1 MAEEKRYFWLRL
13 YDDFFTSKRIKKLRK
28 IAGGDTYLIIYL
40 KMQLMA
46 MKHGGTLKWSGLEEK
61 FADELALDLDED
73 PANVAVTLQYLLSCG
88 LAEASD
94 DLTEVFLPYAVK
106 NVGSEG
112 AAAQRMREHRARKNN
127 ALPAP
132 ERNNVTTSFKLCYG
146 EKESESEIEKESEI
160 YAVSN
165 ETVCRTGDVRRI
177 MAAWNDTG
185 LTQVM
190 KITAETKR
198 GRALK
203 ARIRENGVD
212 GVLKAIEN
220 VKNSPFLKGKNKR
233 GFVASFDWLITSPD
247 NFQKTLE
254 GNYTQEFIP
263 ENDVPA
269 VDHASEAYQ
278 IAQYLAKEKAR
289 DNPGRAQPTEAEMQ
303 KQATA
308 LNELHEQNG
317 VAWET
322 VDNVLYFALNS
333 QWWGKKVQST
343 YDLKRY
349 FNEIFADMV
358 KDQGAVKE

>member
-1 MAEEKRYFWLRL
+1 MYHQFDIDVAKEIGIVPAIILNNLYWWIDKNRANERHFYDGYYWTYNSRKAFAEQFPYLNEAKIRYTLEKLVEEGYVITGNYNKST
-13 YDDFFTSKRIKKLRK
+13 YDRTLWYAITEKGYSILQNPQIHLRK
-28 IAGGDTYLIIYL
+28 
-40 KMQLMA
+40 
-46 MKHGGTLKWSGLEEK
+46 
-61 FADELALDLDED
+61 
-73 PANVAVTLQYLLSCG
+73 LSNG
-88 LAEASD
+88 SD
-94 DLTEVFLPYAVK
+94 K
-106 NVGSEG
+106 N
-112 AAAQRMREHRARKNN
+112 
-127 ALPAP
+127 
-132 ERNNVTTSFKLCYG
+132 FKPIPDINTDINTDSYT
-146 EKESESEIEKESEI
+146 
-160 YAVSN
+160 VSN
-165 ETVCRTGDVRRI
+165 ETVCRTSDVRRI

-190 KITAETKR
+190 KVTAETKR

-263 ENDVPA
+263 ENDAPA
-269 VDHASEAYQ
+269 VDHGGEAYQ
-278 IAQYLAKEKAR
+278 IAQYLAQEKAR

-303 KQATA
+303 KQAVA

-358 KDQGAVKE
+358 KEQGAVKE

>member
-132 ERNNVTTSFKLCYG
+132 ERNNVTTSFELCYG
-146 EKESESEIEKESEI
+146 EKEKEKESEI
-160 YAVSN
+160 YTVSK
-165 ETVCRTGDVRRI
+165 EPVCRTSDVRRVI
-177 MAAWNDTG
+177 EAWNDTG
-185 LTQVM
+185 LTQVT
-190 KITAETKR
+190 KITADTNR
-198 GRALK
+198 GRMLK
-203 ARIRENGVD
+203 ARIREYGVD

-220 VKNSPFLKGKNKR
+220 VKNSTFLKGQNNR
-233 GFVASFDWLITSPD
+233 GFEATFDWFVKPN
-247 NFQKTLE
+247 NFLKVLE
-254 GNYTQEFIP
+254 GNYTDKKAAET
-263 ENDVPA
+263 DWRT
-269 VDHASEAYQ
+269 SEAYQ
-278 IAQYLAKEKAR
+278 IAEYLAREKAK
-289 DNPGRAQPTEAEMQ
+289 DNPGRAWPTDAEMQ
-303 KQATA
+303 RQAA
-308 LNELHEQNG
+308 VLEELHTQSG
-317 VAWET
+317 VAWDT
-322 VDNVLYFALNS
+322 IDNVLYFALNS

-343 YDLKRY
+343 YDMKRY

-358 KDQGAVKE
+358 KEQGAVKEE

>member
-132 ERNNVTTSFKLCYG
+132 ERNNVTTSFELCYG
-146 EKESESEIEKESEI
+146 EKEKEKESEI
-160 YAVSN
+160 YTVSK
-165 ETVCRTGDVRRI
+165 EPVCRTSDVRRVI
-177 MAAWNDTG
+177 EAWNDTG
-185 LTQVM
+185 LTQVT
-190 KITAETKR
+190 KITADTNR
-198 GRALK
+198 GRMLK
-203 ARIRENGVD
+203 ARIREYGVD

-220 VKNSPFLKGKNKR
+220 VKNSTFLKGQNNR
-233 GFVASFDWLITSPD
+233 GFEATFDWFVKPN
-247 NFQKTLE
+247 NFLKVLE
-254 GNYTQEFIP
+254 GNYTDKKAAET
-263 ENDVPA
+263 DCRT
-269 VDHASEAYQ
+269 SEAYQ
-278 IAQYLAKEKAR
+278 IAEYLAREKAK
-289 DNPGRAQPTEAEMQ
+289 DNPGRAWPTDAEMQ
-303 KQATA
+303 RQAA
-308 LNELHEQNG
+308 VLEELHTQSG
-317 VAWET
+317 VAWDT
-322 VDNVLYFALNS
+322 IDNVLYFALNS
-333 QWWGKKVQST
+333 QWWSKKVQSAH
-343 YDLKRY
+343 DLKWH
-349 FNEIFADMV
+349 FNEIFADMN
-358 KDQGAVKE
+358 KEQGAVKEE

>member
-112 AAAQRMREHRARKNN
+112 AAAQRMREYRARKNN

-132 ERNNVTTSFKLCYG
+132 KRNDVTTPCENGYG
-146 EKESESEIEKESEI
+146 EKESESEIESEI

-165 ETVCRTGDVRRI
+165 ETVCRTSDVRRVI
-177 MAAWNDTG
+177 EAWNETG
-185 LTQVM
+185 LTQVA
-190 KITAETKR
+190 KITADTNR
-198 GRALK
+198 GKMLK
-203 ARIRENGVD
+203 ARIREYGVD
-212 GVLKAIEN
+212 GVLKAVEN
-220 VKNSPFLKGKNKR
+220 VKNSTFLKGQNSR
-233 GFVASFDWLITSPD
+233 CFEATFDWFVKPN
-247 NFQKTLE
+247 NFLKVYE
-254 GNYTQEFIP
+254 GNYTDKKIE
-263 ENDVPA
+263 ETDC
-269 VDHASEAYQ
+269 HTSEAYQ
-278 IAQYLAKEKAR
+278 IAKYLAQEKAK
-289 DNPGRAQPTEAEMQ
+289 DNPGRAWPTEAEMQ
-303 KQATA
+303 KQAA
-308 LNELHEQNG
+308 VLEELHTQNG
-317 VAWET
+317 VEWET
-322 VDNVLYFALNS
+322 IDNVLYFALES
-333 QWWGKKVQST
+333 PWWSKRVQSAH
-343 YDLKRY
+343 DLKWH
-349 FNEIFADMV
+349 FNSIFEDMT
-358 KDQGAVKE
+358 KEQGAVKED

>member
-132 ERNNVTTSFKLCYG
+132 ERNNVTTSFELCYG
-146 EKESESEIEKESEI
+146 EKEKESEIEKELEI
-160 YAVSN
+160 YTVSK
-165 ETVCRTGDVRRI
+165 EPVCRTSDVRRVI
-177 MAAWNDTG
+177 EAWNDTG
-185 LTQVM
+185 LTQVT
-190 KITAETKR
+190 KITADTNR
-198 GRALK
+198 GRMLK

-220 VKNSPFLKGKNKR
+220 VKNSTFLKGQNNR
-233 GFVASFDWLITSPD
+233 GFEATFDWFVKPN
-247 NFQKTLE
+247 NFLKVLE
-254 GNYTQEFIP
+254 GNYTDKKAAET
-263 ENDVPA
+263 DWRT
-269 VDHASEAYQ
+269 SEAYQ
-278 IAQYLAKEKAR
+278 IAEYLAREKAK
-289 DNPGRAQPTEAEMQ
+289 DNPGRAWPTDAEMQ
-303 KQATA
+303 RQAA
-308 LNELHEQNG
+308 VLEELHTQSG
-317 VAWET
+317 VEWDT
-322 VDNVLYFALNS
+322 IDNVLYFALNS
-333 QWWGKKVQST
+333 QWWSKKVQSAH
-343 YDLKRY
+343 DLKWH
-349 FNEIFADMV
+349 FNEIYEDMT
-358 KDQGAVKE
+358 KEQGAVKEE

>member
-132 ERNNVTTSFKLCYG
+132 ERNNVTTSFELCYG
-146 EKESESEIEKESEI
+146 EKEKEKESEI
-160 YAVSN
+160 YTVSK
-165 ETVCRTGDVRRI
+165 EPVCRTSDVRRVI
-177 MAAWNDTG
+177 EAWNDTG
-185 LTQVM
+185 LTQVT
-190 KITAETKR
+190 KITADTNR
-198 GRALK
+198 GRMLK
-203 ARIRENGVD
+203 ARIREYGVD

-220 VKNSPFLKGKNKR
+220 VKNSTFLKGQNNR
-233 GFVASFDWLITSPD
+233 GFEATFDWFVKPN
-247 NFQKTLE
+247 NFLKVLE
-254 GNYTQEFIP
+254 GNYTDKKAAET
-263 ENDVPA
+263 DWRT
-269 VDHASEAYQ
+269 SEAYQ
-278 IAQYLAKEKAR
+278 IAEYLAREKAK
-289 DNPGRAQPTEAEMQ
+289 DNPGRAWPTDAEMQ
-303 KQATA
+303 RQAA
-308 LNELHEQNG
+308 VLEELHTQSG
-317 VAWET
+317 VAWDT
-322 VDNVLYFALNS
+322 IDNVLYSALNS
-333 QWWGKKVQST
+333 QWWSKKVQSAH
-343 YDLKRY
+343 DLKWH
-349 FNEIFADMV
+349 FNEIFADMN
-358 KDQGAVKE
+358 KEQGAVKEE

>member
-132 ERNNVTTSFKLCYG
+132 ERNNVTTSFELCYG
-146 EKESESEIEKESEI
+146 EKESESEIESEI
-160 YAVSN
+160 STGSK
-165 ETVCRTGDVRRI
+165 EPVCRTSDVRRVI
-177 MAAWNDTG
+177 EAWNDTG
-185 LTQVM
+185 LTQVT
-190 KITAETKR
+190 KITADTNR
-198 GRALK
+198 GRMLK
-203 ARIRENGVD
+203 ARIREYGVD

-220 VKNSPFLKGKNKR
+220 VKNSTFLKGQNNR
-233 GFVASFDWLITSPD
+233 GFEATFDWVVKPN
-247 NFQKTLE
+247 NFLKVLE
-254 GNYTQEFIP
+254 GNYTDKKAAET
-263 ENDVPA
+263 DWRT
-269 VDHASEAYQ
+269 SEAYQ
-278 IAQYLAKEKAR
+278 IAEYLAREKAK
-289 DNPGRAQPTEAEMQ
+289 DNPGRAWPTDAEMQ
-303 KQATA
+303 RQAA
-308 LNELHEQNG
+308 VLEELHTQSG
-317 VAWET
+317 VAWDT
-322 VDNVLYFALNS
+322 IDNVLYFALNS
-333 QWWGKKVQST
+333 QWWSKKVQSAH
-343 YDLKRY
+343 DLKWH
-349 FNEIFADMV
+349 FNEIFADMN
-358 KDQGAVKE
+358 KEQGAVKED

>member
-46 MKHGGTLKWSGLEEK
+46 MKQGGTLKWSGLEEK

-132 ERNNVTTSFKLCYG
+132 ERNNVTTSFELCYG
-146 EKESESEIEKESEI
+146 EKEKESEIEKELEI
-160 YAVSN
+160 YTVSK
-165 ETVCRTGDVRRI
+165 EPVCRTSDVRRVI
-177 MAAWNDTG
+177 EAWNDTG
-185 LTQVM
+185 LTQVT
-190 KITAETKR
+190 KITADTNR
-198 GRALK
+198 GRMLK

-220 VKNSPFLKGKNKR
+220 VKNSTFLKGQNNR
-233 GFVASFDWLITSPD
+233 GFEATFDWFVKPN
-247 NFQKTLE
+247 NFLKVLE
-254 GNYTQEFIP
+254 GNYTDKKAAET
-263 ENDVPA
+263 DWRT
-269 VDHASEAYQ
+269 SEAYQ
-278 IAQYLAKEKAR
+278 IAEYLAREKAK
-289 DNPGRAQPTEAEMQ
+289 DNPGRAWPTDAEMQ
-303 KQATA
+303 RQAA
-308 LNELHEQNG
+308 VLEELHTQSG
-317 VAWET
+317 VEWDT
-322 VDNVLYFALNS
+322 IDNVLYFALNS
-333 QWWGKKVQST
+333 QWWSKKVQSAH
-343 YDLKRY
+343 DLKWH
-349 FNEIFADMV
+349 FNEIYEDMT
-358 KDQGAVKE
+358 KEQGAVKEE

>member
-132 ERNNVTTSFKLCYG
+132 ERNNVTTSFELCYG
-146 EKESESEIEKESEI
+146 EKEKEKEKESEI
-160 YAVSN
+160 YTVSK
-165 ETVCRTGDVRRI
+165 EPVCRTSDVRRVI
-177 MAAWNDTG
+177 EAWNDTG
-185 LTQVM
+185 LTQVT
-190 KITAETKR
+190 KITADTNR
-198 GRALK
+198 GRMLK
-203 ARIRENGVD
+203 ARIREYGVD

-220 VKNSPFLKGKNKR
+220 VKNSTFLKGQNNR
-233 GFVASFDWLITSPD
+233 GFEATFDWFVKPN
-247 NFQKTLE
+247 NFLKVLE
-254 GNYTQEFIP
+254 GNYTDKKAAET
-263 ENDVPA
+263 DWRT
-269 VDHASEAYQ
+269 SEAYQ
-278 IAQYLAKEKAR
+278 IAEYLAREKAK
-289 DNPGRAQPTEAEMQ
+289 DNPGRAWPTDAEMQ
-303 KQATA
+303 RQAA
-308 LNELHEQNG
+308 VLEELHTQSG
-317 VAWET
+317 VAWDT
-322 VDNVLYFALNS
+322 IDNVLYFALNS
-333 QWWGKKVQST
+333 QWWSKKVQSAH
-343 YDLKRY
+343 DLKWH
-349 FNEIFADMV
+349 FNEIFADMN
-358 KDQGAVKE
+358 KEQGAVKEE